1 VSRIVFLG
9 TPPAAVTVLRRIA
22 DRVALV
28 VTRPD
33 RPQGRS
39 GKPVPPAVK
48 EFAAVAGIPVIQP
61 GRSSDLA
68 GMLREH
74 APLDLGV
81 VVAFGMLLRP
91 DALSV
96 PRHGHLN
103 VHFSVL
109 PRWRGA
115 APVQAAILSGDE
127 RTGVSL
133 MHLDEGLDTG
143 PVVAVRSTAIAPDED
158 AGALTDRLAIMGAE
172 LLGQELE
179 PFLAGRRWP
188 SPQPPDG
195 VTFAG
200 KVGATDRALDLSR
213 PALELERRIRA
224 LAPEPGARVDAG
236 GQPLQIL
243 AARAMPGTAPV
254 GAVSVEGGQV
264 RLGTGSGLLQLT
276 TVKPAGRRSM
286 PAGEWMRG
294 ARISLLR

>member
-1 VSRIVFLG
+1 MSRIVFLG
-9 TPPAAVTVLRRIA
+9 TPHAGVAVLRRIA

-39 GKPVPPAVK
+39 GEPVAPPVK
-48 EFAAVAGIPVIQP
+48 DFASAAGIPVIQP
-61 GRSSDLA
+61 ERSSDLA
-68 GMLREH
+68 AMLDER
-74 APLDLGV
+74 APFDLGV
-81 VVAFGMLLRP
+81 VVAFGMLLKP
-91 DALSV
+91 DVLAL
-96 PRHGHLN
+96 PRLGHLN
-103 VHFSVL
+103 VHFSLL

-115 APVQAAILSGDE
+115 APVQAALLAGDK

-158 AGALTDRLAIMGAE
+158 AGTLTDRLAELGAD

-188 SPQPPDG
+188 APQPSEG
-195 VTFAG
+195 VTYAG
-200 KVGATDRALDLSR
+200 KLGAPDRRLDLSR
-213 PALELERRIRA
+213 SALELERRIRA

-243 AARAMPGTAPV
+243 AARAMPGSAPV
-254 GAVSVEGGQV
+254 GAVSVEDGQV
-264 RLGTGSGLLQLT
+264 WLGTGSGLLRLA

-286 PAGEWMRG
+286 PAAEWMRG
-294 ARISLLR
+294 ARISMLG